1 MLRRTRQAE
10 GPAIMLD
17 ASNIPS
23 LIIGMIAGAVA
34 AYVWGKRQNRRGGR

>member
-1 MLRRTRQAE
+1 MF
-10 GPAIMLD
+10 D

-34 AYVWGKRQNRRGGR
+34 AFVWGRRQNRRGDR